1 MMKDNII
8 TNKQIIKINHNNNN
22 LTHII
27 LKMTLEFLEADI
39 FITSIQKINIRKKP

>member
-8 TNKQIIKINHNNNN
+8 TNKQITKIYHNNNN
-22 LTHII
+22 ITNII